1 MLKKSRMVLISSLL
15 LLLSMVVAACGNG
28 PTGGNGGTPTT
39 QQTYNYKNPSHKGG
53 TVLFSDWQFPSS
65 TNLWF
70 NTDVVGTEVDSGLWG
85 APLAVTSDGKIIPDE
100 LTEVP
105 SVQNGDVSKD
115 GLTVTMK
122 LNPNLKWSDGQPI
135 TADDF
140 VYWWTVNEDPAS
152 GAASTS
158 GFDQI
163 TSIDTPDAHTVVL
176 HYKQIFAPFL
186 FFLPF
191 AAPKHAWSSVANK
204 DLQNTQSINLAPTVT
219 SGPYV
224 VQDYASGQSFTM
236 VPNKYYTSTKLHPA
250 VLDKVVFKGYQS
262 KDALIAGYQ
271 AGETDHAENFT
282 LGDLPKLNNLPGL
295 RISPG
300 VAYEHLDFNLSK
312 PYLQDVNV
320 RKAIFQSIDRCQ
332 IIQTLL
338 GQDCSKLILNDL
350 EPCPHPDC
358 APNIQ
363 GYAFDLNAAK
373 QDMKASGW
381 DCSKAPATPCTKD
394 GQPFPTL
401 QLVTTSGN
409 TLRQNN
415 LEIIKTDLANLGIP
429 STLDG
434 GFYPNT
440 TLFGDFA
447 SGGILA
453 TGKYDLALFGYVEG
467 LDSDG
472 NLYFGFHSSQ
482 IPTTANP
489 AGQNFE
495 HLSDPHLDD
504 LLTQARSIV
513 DQQKR
518 SDLYKQ
524 VQQYMIQQVLEMPL
538 YQKPNITLTD
548 SQVGNYFPNPFSAG
562 NEWNLGE
569 WYKTAAQ

>member
-1 MLKKSRMVLISSLL
+1 MLKKSRMVLVSTLL
-15 LLLSMVVAACGNG
+15 LLLSMVVAACGNN
-28 PTGGNGGTPTT
+28 PPGNGSTPTN
-39 QQTYNYKNPSHKGG
+39 QQTYNYKTPPNKGG

-70 NTDVVGTEVDSGLWG
+70 NTDVVGVEVASALWG
-85 APLAVTSDGKIIPDE
+85 APLAATSDGKLIPDE

-122 LNPNLKWSDGQPI
+122 INPNLKWSDGQPI

-140 VYWWTVNEDPAS
+140 IYWWTVNEDPAS

-163 TSIDTPDAHTVVL
+163 DTLTATDSHTLVL

-186 FFLPF
+186 FFLPN
-191 AAPKHAWSSVANK
+191 AAPKHAWSSIANK
-204 DLQNTQSINLAPTVT
+204 DLQNTQSVNLTPNIT

-271 AGETDHAENFT
+271 AGETDHAEDFT
-282 LGDLPKLNNLPGL
+282 LGDLEKLNSLPGL
-295 RISPG
+295 QISPG
-300 VAYEHLDFNLSK
+300 VAYEHMDFNLNK

-320 RKAIFQSIDRCQ
+320 RKAIFQAIDRCQ
-332 IIQTLL
+332 IIQSLL
-338 GQDCSKLILNDL
+338 SQPCDKLILNDL

-363 GYAFDLNAAK
+363 GYTFDLNAAK
-373 QDMKASGW
+373 QDMQAAGW
-381 DCSKAPATPCTKD
+381 DCSKAPTTPCTKD

-415 LEIIKTDLANLGIP
+415 LEIIKDDLAKLGIP
-429 STLDG
+429 SSLDG
-434 GFYPNT
+434 GFFPNT
-440 TLFGDFA
+440 TLFADYA

-472 NLYFGFHSSQ
+472 NLYFAFHSSQ
-482 IPTTANP
+482 IPTADNP

-504 LLTQARSIV
+504 LLTQARSTV

-524 VQQYMIQQVLEMPL
+524 AQQYMIQQALELPL

-548 SQVGNYFPNPFSAG
+548 SHVGNYFPNPFSAG
-562 NEWNLGE
+562 NEWNIGE
-569 WYKTAAQ
+569 WYKTTAQ